1 MKPQKKVLVLK
12 APLTWILID
21 EDRDSEQAKEKWLL
35 TREIRLN
42 PPVDKKGKWKLHIGA
57 YITPLVDENYQ
68 VEVKGFLS
76 SALIGLDKIH
86 ENSEPKHNLIAS

>member
-35 TREIRLN
+35 NRETRLN
-42 PPVDKKGKWKLHIGA
+42 VPNYKKG
-57 YITPLVDENYQ
+57 Q
-68 VEVKGFLS
+68 
-76 SALIGLDKIH
+76 
-86 ENSEPKHNLIAS
+86 

>member
-35 TREIRLN
+35 AREIRLN
-42 PPVDKKGKWKLHIGA
+42 PPIDKKG
-57 YITPLVDENYQ
+57 E
-68 VEVKGFLS
+68 
-76 SALIGLDKIH
+76 
-86 ENSEPKHNLIAS
+86 

>member
-35 TREIRLN
+35 NREIRLN
-42 PPVDKKGKWKLHIGA
+42 PPVDKKG
-57 YITPLVDENYQ
+57 E
-68 VEVKGFLS
+68 
-76 SALIGLDKIH
+76 
-86 ENSEPKHNLIAS
+86 

>member
-12 APLTWILID
+12 APLSWILID

-42 PPVDKKGKWKLHIGA
+42 GPVDKKGK
-57 YITPLVDENYQ
+57 
-68 VEVKGFLS
+68 
-76 SALIGLDKIH
+76 
-86 ENSEPKHNLIAS
+86 